1 MNIFLICGRWQ
12 FSQGLNLEIL
22 HRTSWEAQEEK
33 EEEVNLQI
41 IWSVGSNPAAV
52 PSIKAGG
59 GEAFG
64 SLAPGSQP
72 WFSFKLLCRSS
83 HNFSLPLHC
92 CAVILL

>member
-22 HRTSWEAQEEK
+22 HRTVSWEAQEEK

-41 IWSVGSNPAAV
+41 IWSLGSNPAAV

-72 WFSFKLLCRSS
+72 WFSFKLSQCFHFRCIVVLLSS
-83 HNFSLPLHC
+83 CS
-92 CAVILL
+92 